1 MIQKRGGKI
10 LGAKG
15 ISSSISAANA
25 IKDAIRDWRIGSI
38 EITSMGIILEESVY
52 GIPKDLCVSVPVMC
66 RGNYRIDIIKDLQLN
81 DFQKKKIKTTTE
93 ELLK

>member
-52 GIPKDLCVSVPVMC
+52 GNV
-66 RGNYRIDIIKDLQLN
+66 
-81 DFQKKKIKTTTE
+81 
-93 ELLK
+93 

>member
-25 IKDAIRDWRIGSI
+25 IKDAIRDWRIGSK
-38 EITSMGIILEESVY
+38 EIISMGVILEESVY

-66 RGNYRIDIIKDLQLN
+66 EGNYKINIVTDLQLS
-81 DFQKKKIKTTTE
+81 DFQKKKINTTTE